1 VTECLAIRAPAKLNL
16 GLRVVGRRAD
26 GYHELATIFV
36 AVDLADLLVARRT
49 AEAGVSLE
57 LESDVQGGL
66 PVSAGEDN
74 LVIRA
79 GRAHLAASGRGGGL
93 AFRLRKRIPAGA
105 GLGGGSADAAAA
117 LVLAQQL
124 DDRPLP
130 AEALATLA
138 KSLGADVP
146 FFLAGPY
153 AEGSACFARGVGE
166 RLWPIA
172 PRDARD
178 FVLVLPPFGTSTRE
192 VFAALNARLIGDAG
206 ERKVRAAEAP
216 TAAELAALEAGGN
229 DLEEPAMRCT
239 PELRRLRDRL
249 ADRLTAAVGPDCGP
263 RSLLRLQ
270 MSGSGSTLFV
280 ALRDGAQADEVAA
293 LLGAAADDAMAGV
306 RIVRTRALAGP
317 LVADAVTW
325 DPEAPR
331 PSVSGRPARGPQ

>member
-1 VTECLAIRAPAKLNL
+1 MTESLAIRAPAKLNL

-49 AEAGVSLE
+49 TEPGVSLE

-66 PVSAGEDN
+66 PVGAGEDN

-79 GRAHLAASGRGGGL
+79 ARAHLAASGRGGGL

-117 LVLAQQL
+117 L
-124 DDRPLP
+124 
-130 AEALATLA
+130 AT
-138 KSLGADVP
+138 SLGADVP

-153 AEGSACFARGVGE
+153 AEASTCFARGIGE

-172 PRDARD
+172 PRDTRD

-192 VFAALNARLIGDAG
+192 VFAALNARLIRDAD

-249 ADRLTAAVGPDCGP
+249 ADRLTAAVGPVRDARALP
-263 RSLLRLQ
+263 RLQ

-280 ALRDGAQADEVAA
+280 ALRDAAQAEEVAA

-317 LVADAVTW
+317 LVADAVAW